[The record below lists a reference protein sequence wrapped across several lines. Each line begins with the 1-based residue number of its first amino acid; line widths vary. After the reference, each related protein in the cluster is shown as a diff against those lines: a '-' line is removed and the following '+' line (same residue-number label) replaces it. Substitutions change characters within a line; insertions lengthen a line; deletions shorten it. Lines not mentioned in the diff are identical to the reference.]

1 MVGAWVP
8 PCTVAEGGSRHCD
21 VMDEGPVPGG
31 WGHITALSGT
41 WGGGTPPPPPGPA
54 LVGGV
59 FCSSLCIL
67 YFTHFLQRQ
76 VCLAFHN
83 VKRKPQKIKTLR

>member
-41 WGGGTPPPPPGPA
+41 WGGGTPPPAPGA
-54 LVGGV
+54 SAGGRGLLFISV
-59 FCSSLCIL
+59 
-67 YFTHFLQRQ
+67 HFIFYSFSTKAS
-76 VCLAFHN
+76 VPCLS
-83 VKRKPQKIKTLR
+83 